1 MNIDHLGL
9 SPLAISEVNL
19 LHESSSSSKD
29 HSWFLFLGFKQDQTS
44 EVYVPINENET
55 DSGWY
60 VEKVIPIPVH
70 PNLQIDQE
78 SLQRKISLV
87 KVTQKNIC
95 VLGIIDLY
103 RSDHDE
109 DIENEV
115 MEKIL
120 TQLTPLSL
128 MYLIRYNASYPPA
141 SSEEFI
147 NNLKGFR
154 IENQIQVGMRIILEF
169 LQEKVQIHDMNDK
182 YRILIPDKDVDLHR
196 DEILISDNNMGL
208 HRDEFKLIDMNDQ
221 EINIQEYNNSAIRK
235 LIERINRMI
244 KFLENYDIHDNSFSS
259 GRDVILRKISMLITQ
274 LQRGGT
280 NDMNYLLDNKVNEI
294 RLLEISCKQWEI
306 SNALK
311 K

>member
-1 MNIDHLGL
+1 
-9 SPLAISEVNL
+9 
-19 LHESSSSSKD
+19 
-29 HSWFLFLGFKQDQTS
+29 
-44 EVYVPINENET
+44 
-55 DSGWY
+55 
-60 VEKVIPIPVH
+60 
-70 PNLQIDQE
+70 
-78 SLQRKISLV
+78 
-87 KVTQKNIC
+87 
-95 VLGIIDLY
+95 
-103 RSDHDE
+103 
-109 DIENEV
+109 
-115 MEKIL
+115 
-120 TQLTPLSL
+120 
-128 MYLIRYNASYPPA
+128 
-141 SSEEFI
+141 
-147 NNLKGFR
+147 
-154 IENQIQVGMRIILEF
+154 
-169 LQEKVQIHDMNDK
+169 MNDK
-182 YRILIPDKDVDLHR
+182 YQILIPDKDVDLHR